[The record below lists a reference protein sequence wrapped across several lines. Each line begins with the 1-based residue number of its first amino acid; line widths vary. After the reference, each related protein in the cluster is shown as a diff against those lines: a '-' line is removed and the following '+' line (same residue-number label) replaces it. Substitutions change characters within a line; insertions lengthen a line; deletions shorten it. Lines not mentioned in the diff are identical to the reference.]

1 MQLAPI
7 STLPGTLSIDPDF
20 VGRDD
25 IIRQM
30 DEEFLKSQRVV
41 LVGLGGIG

>member
-1 MQLAPI
+1 LVAPI

-20 VGRDD
+20 IGREE
-25 IIRQM
+25 IIEKI
-30 DEEFLKSQRVV
+30 DEQFEVSNRVS